1 MELDT
6 FTLTMGA
13 VYHFCKVLEGF
24 TKLTTSLSITYI
36 IIHFLPLPPKQV
48 VQKIIPAVMALA
60 NNPRPS
66 GCKKLK
72 GSKYN
77 YRIRI
82 GDYRVIYEIED
93 AILRVSVLA
102 ASHRKDVYE

>member
-1 MELDT
+1 MAYT
-6 FTLTMGA
+6 IQFTS
-13 VYHFCKVLEGF
+13 GF
-24 TKLTTSLSITYI
+24 EKDLKDL
-36 IIHFLPLPPKQV
+36 PKQV
-48 VQKIIPAVMALA
+48 VEKIIPAVMALA

-102 ASHRKDVYE
+102 ASHRKDIYE

>member
-1 MELDT
+1 MAYT
-6 FTLTMGA
+6 IQFTSSFEKDLRD
-13 VYHFCKVLEGF
+13 L
-24 TKLTTSLSITYI
+24 
-36 IIHFLPLPPKQV
+36 PKQV

-60 NNPRPS
+60 DNPRPS

-93 AILRVSVLA
+93 AILLVSVLA
-102 ASHRKDVYE
+102 ASHRKDIYE

>member
-1 MELDT
+1 MPYEIQ
-6 FTLTMGA
+6 FTSSFEKDLRN
-13 VYHFCKVLEGF
+13 L
-24 TKLTTSLSITYI
+24 
-36 IIHFLPLPPKQV
+36 PKQV
-48 VQKIIPAVMALA
+48 VEKIVPIVMNLA

-72 GSKYN
+72 GSKLN

-93 AILRVSVLA
+93 SILRISVLG
-102 ASHRKDVYE
+102 ASHRKDIYE